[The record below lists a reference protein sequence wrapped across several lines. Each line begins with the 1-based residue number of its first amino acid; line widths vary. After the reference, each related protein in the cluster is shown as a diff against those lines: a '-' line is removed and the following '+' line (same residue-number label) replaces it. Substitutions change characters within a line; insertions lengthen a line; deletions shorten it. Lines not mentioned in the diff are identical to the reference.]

1 MNNQPGIYYIP
12 FPVPMPANGSFPF
25 GVPFNSLPF
34 NSQTKQEQFTQTNP
48 LETND
53 TPDFR
58 TKLTPED
65 HSASAY
71 LSKDLVEN
79 YIDSKLPELAS
90 SVVNSYFQS
99 GTQQLVEAIAEEVQ
113 KQITETLASTVAK
126 EAVKNISDNYLRE
139 KTQEKITT
147 GKLDPFA
154 QLVEKYSDGVAD
166 SMVEGVAKA
175 AIQEQVGSYI
185 YEGNTNNFLNNHL
198 LPELCSEV
206 INEAGWEVAIEN
218 YAESL
223 IEVIIGDFA
232 RQAVFEASEDERD
245 TLNSSAL
252 EEAFELFLERQ
263 ILQANTLNLGK
274 FVR

>member
-1 MNNQPGIYYIP
+1 
-12 FPVPMPANGSFPF
+12 MPANGNFPF

-79 YIDSKLPELAS
+79 YIDSKLPELVS

-113 KQITETLASTVAK
+113 KQITESLASTVAK

-175 AIQEQVGSYI
+175 AIQEQAGSYI

-223 IEVIIGDFA
+223 IEVGVEDFG

-263 ILQANTLNLGK
+263 ILQANTLNLEK